1 MKTEAF
7 NRARSITHRLKQIE
21 GSLEDLRYVGGR
33 WLVPLLTMCG
43 ADLLGKLADQAD
55 LPPHAERFRRECID
69 RLETERQVLR
79 DEFDKL

>member
-21 GSLEDLRYVGGR
+21 GAMEDLHYASGG

-43 ADLLGKLADQAD
+43 ADLTGRLADAAD
-55 LPPHAERFRRECID
+55 LPPHAERFRRECIA
-69 RLETERQVLR
+69 RLETERQALR
-79 DEFDKL
+79 NEFENL